1 MEYRVENKYIV
12 TEACLRYLQS
22 RLEGFMEYDK
32 FHPDGEPYQ
41 IRSAYF
47 DDMFDSYI
55 TENEDGTDNRLK
67 YRIRVYEQDF
77 SEIHLECK
85 SKNRGFVKKSKEVIS
100 EADCL
105 RYIDGDDVWSDTGIK
120 QRVYAMWQLNRL
132 RPVQIV
138 QYERVAM
145 VEKVGHVRITFDRNI
160 EGSSEVSRFFHNNI
174 HGVPAFENGVHI
186 LEVKYDELLP
196 DHIRRV
202 LREVELRRT
211 SYSKYYYTRRNQVL
225 A

>member
-12 TEACLRYLQS
+12 TEACMRYLQS
-22 RLEGFMEYDK
+22 RLENLMGYDR
-32 FHPDGEPYQ
+32 FHPDGESYQ

-47 DDMFDSYI
+47 DDIFDSFI
-55 TENEDGTDNRLK
+55 AENEDGTDNRQK
-67 YRIRVYEQDF
+67 YRIRVYERDF

-85 SKNRGFVKKSKEVIS
+85 SKNRGFVKKQKEVIS

-105 RYIDGDDVWSDTGIK
+105 RYIDGGDVLANTGLK
-120 QRVYAMWQLNRL
+120 QRVYAMWQLSRL

-145 VEKVGHVRITFDRNI
+145 VEKAGHVRITFDRNI
-160 EGSSEVSRFFHNNI
+160 EGSSEVSRFFQNDI
-174 HGVPAFENGVHI
+174 YGMPAFESGLHI
-186 LEVKYDELLP
+186 LEVKYDEILP
-196 DHIRRV
+196 DHIRKV
-202 LREVELRRT
+202 LREVDLRRT

-225 A
+225 M

>member
-1 MEYRVENKYIV
+1 MDYRVENKYIV

-22 RLEGFMEYDK
+22 RLEGFMKYDK

-85 SKNRGFVKKSKEVIS
+85 SKNRGFVKKQKEVIS

-120 QRVYAMWQLNRL
+120 QRVYAMWQLN
-132 RPVQIV
+132 
-138 QYERVAM
+138 
-145 VEKVGHVRITFDRNI
+145 
-160 EGSSEVSRFFHNNI
+160 
-174 HGVPAFENGVHI
+174 
-186 LEVKYDELLP
+186 
-196 DHIRRV
+196 
-202 LREVELRRT
+202 
-211 SYSKYYYTRRNQVL
+211 
-225 A
+225 

>member
-1 MEYRVENKYIV
+1 MDYRVENKYIV

-22 RLEGFMEYDK
+22 RLEGFMKYDK

-85 SKNRGFVKKSKEVIS
+85 SKNRGFVKKQKEVIS

-105 RYIDGDDVWSDTGIK
+105 RYIAGDDVWSDTGIK

-145 VEKVGHVRITFDRNI
+145 VK
-160 EGSSEVSRFFHNNI
+160 
-174 HGVPAFENGVHI
+174 
-186 LEVKYDELLP
+186 
-196 DHIRRV
+196 RV
-202 LREVELRRT
+202 
-211 SYSKYYYTRRNQVL
+211 
-225 A
+225 

>member
-1 MEYRVENKYIV
+1 MTMKYSSGNGQPVSKIKGFRQFMTSIPRHVSENPGNMIYYIRMEN
-12 TEACLRYLQS
+12 
-22 RLEGFMEYDK
+22 
-32 FHPDGEPYQ
+32 
-41 IRSAYF
+41 
-47 DDMFDSYI
+47 
-55 TENEDGTDNRLK
+55 
-67 YRIRVYEQDF
+67 RIRFAVHTLMICL
-77 SEIHLECK
+77 IH
-85 SKNRGFVKKSKEVIS
+85 I
-100 EADCL
+100 L
-105 RYIDGDDVWSDTGIK
+105 RRMKT
-120 QRVYAMWQLNRL
+120 
-132 RPVQIV
+132 VQIV

-174 HGVPAFENGVHI
+174 HGVPAFESGIHI

-196 DHIRRV
+196 DSIRRV

>member
-1 MEYRVENKYIV
+1 
-12 TEACLRYLQS
+12 
-22 RLEGFMEYDK
+22 
-32 FHPDGEPYQ
+32 
-41 IRSAYF
+41 
-47 DDMFDSYI
+47 
-55 TENEDGTDNRLK
+55 
-67 YRIRVYEQDF
+67 
-77 SEIHLECK
+77 
-85 SKNRGFVKKSKEVIS
+85 
-100 EADCL
+100 
-105 RYIDGDDVWSDTGIK
+105 
-120 QRVYAMWQLNRL
+120 MWQLNRL

-160 EGSSEVSRFFHNNI
+160 EGSSEVSRFFQNNI
-174 HGVPAFENGVHI
+174 HGVPAFESGIHI

-196 DHIRRV
+196 DSIRRV